1 MDLPLGESGAVYTNP
16 DGSRSSIVY
25 SSDFLVTTYEDI
37 ADGLKKINKTVEI
50 GKFSITDDQLDTEN
64 SVIEYLAK
72 IHISFISRNNNLY
85 RRLPILK
92 DHPG

>member
-37 ADGLKKINKTVEI
+37 DDGLKKNKQNRRNWKI
-50 GKFSITDDQLDTEN
+50 QHYRW
-64 SVIEYLAK
+64 SVGY
-72 IHISFISRNNNLY
+72 
-85 RRLPILK
+85 
-92 DHPG
+92 